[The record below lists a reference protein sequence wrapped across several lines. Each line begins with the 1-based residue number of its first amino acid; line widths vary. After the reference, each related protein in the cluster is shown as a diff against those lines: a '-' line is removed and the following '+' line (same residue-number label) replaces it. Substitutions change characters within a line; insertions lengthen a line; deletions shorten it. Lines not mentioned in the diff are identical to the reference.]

1 MLEPLTG
8 AIDWAV
14 QAGGASSDNRIGS
27 RFGIVHDGAGGAL
40 VTGYFSGEASF
51 GSTSLT
57 SRGEFDAFVM
67 HVTASGAINWPS
79 RRAARPLTE
88 ATASHTMAWEG
99 LS

>member
-40 VTGYFSGEASF
+40 ALV
-51 GSTSLT
+51 STSMGLGDG
-57 SRGEFDAFVM
+57 S
-67 HVTASGAINWPS
+67 HAIG
-79 RRAARPLTE
+79 T
-88 ATASHTMAWEG
+88 G
-99 LS
+99 G